1 MTKINMNLN
10 NKLPQKVRQ
19 YLSETGGTN
28 SMKKSTLSV
37 VDLLRIIQSGVSFN
51 TLFPSDSSGSWL
63 RLGMPWT

>member
-1 MTKINMNLN
+1 MSSINTNLN

-28 SMKKSTLSV
+28 STKKSTLSV